1 MQGLEPF
8 GVFDGHL
15 EIRAETKDG
24 IEIVAEFPTGP
35 KNTAIISD
43 RGRTRKEYFADK
55 AFDFA
60 LADEKRELAILRGH
74 DPNMVLGLRSTGNAR
89 FESSVDGFR
98 SFLSLPRQIEMTFNQ
113 SDFLA
118 ELRQGL
124 VTGISPGFRIPP
136 SSAVRNAVELIPEAG
151 NPDVMIR
158 RVNAAV
164 LYEVSFVARPAY
176 KLTSIVTR
184 DEAEQ
189 NGLDLGIYRWL

>member
-1 MQGLEPF
+1 MQGLEPY
-8 GVFDGHL
+8 GVFDAHF
-15 EIRAETKDG
+15 EIRAETNDG
-24 IEIVAEFPTGP
+24 LEIVAEFPTGP

-60 LADEKRELAILRGH
+60 LADEKRELSILRGH
-74 DPNMVLGLRSTGNAR
+74 DPNRIMALRSAGNAR
-89 FESSVDGFR
+89 FESSVDNFR
-98 SFLSLPRQIEMTFNQ
+98 AFLSLPRQIEQTFQQ

-136 SSAVRNAVELIPEAG
+136 STAVRNAYELIPEAG
-151 NPDVMIR
+151 NPGVMIR
-158 RVNAAV
+158 KINAAV
-164 LYEVSFVARPAY
+164 LYEVSFVSRPAY
-176 KLTSIVTR
+176 KLTSILQR

-189 NGLDLGIYRWL
+189 NGLDLEIYRWL